1 MSKIKSVSGSDDYKL
16 FIDFDDG
23 NSIIYNMQ
31 KLIKTIPYLRLKNM
45 NCFLA
50 VKFDDKSVYWDTGA
64 EKPECIPLRIS
75 VDSIL
80 FSIRDS

>member
-1 MSKIKSVSGSDDYKL
+1 MSKIISVCGSDDYKL

-23 NSIIYNMQ
+23 NSITYNMQ
-31 KLIKTIPYLRLKNM
+31 KLIKTIPYLRLKDR

-50 VKFDDKSVYWDTGA
+50 VKFDDKFVYWGTGA
-64 EKPECIPLRIS
+64 EKTEVLPLRLS
-75 VDSIL
+75 VDTIL